1 MNYYYFTIIKDR
13 QRERDVEEREL
24 SGRFQKRRQPSKSFV
39 ELSGV
44 RKSAVEGLWGS

>member
-1 MNYYYFTIIKDR
+1 MNYYYFTIIKD
-13 QRERDVEEREL
+13 RERDVEEREL